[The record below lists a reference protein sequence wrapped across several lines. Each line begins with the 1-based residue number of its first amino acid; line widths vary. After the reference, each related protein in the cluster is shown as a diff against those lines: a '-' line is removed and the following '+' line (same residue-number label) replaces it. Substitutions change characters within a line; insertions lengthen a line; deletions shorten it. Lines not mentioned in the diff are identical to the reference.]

1 MVIENHPLIYPI
13 SKLYHWDGVLL
24 LSLPQC
30 LSGWWCN
37 VPILKMME
45 WKSMGIIIYP
55 FFMKWKVIKFHGL
68 KPPTNYAKKHMFT
81 CLRFQCFSD
90 DEDVRSIL
98 VLPITKLICWITM
111 VNLFRWNHPGN
122 HCNHVSEGKSR
133 TTNSSNTLWLFVTSP
148 LENHHAINR

>member
-1 MVIENHPLIYPI
+1 MFIWLVVQCAHLEN
-13 SKLYHWDGVLL
+13 DGVKVNGNDYI
-24 LSLPQC
+24 SLFYE
-30 LSGWWCN
+30 
-37 VPILKMME
+37 M
-45 WKSMGIIIYP
+45 KSHKIP
-55 FFMKWKVIKFHGL
+55 WFET
-68 KPPTNYAKKHMFT
+68 TNQLCKKKHMFT

-133 TTNSSNTLWLFVTSP
+133 TANSSNTLWLFVTSP